1 MGLAQSYTVKHNA
14 LGTFF
19 NALHEAEAPER
30 FSNKFL
36 EHLGFTSTND
46 RAFIT
51 ILKDLSFLDSD
62 GKPKDIYYQFLD
74 RSQSEKVLA
83 KAIRDAYSDLFTVN
97 KSANSLSADDVKN
110 KIKVILKGG
119 KSDNV
124 LNRIS
129 KTFNALCQLADF
141 STPIEDSQLNIVDG
155 EIPLEDE
162 SKENPP
168 EELAAAAAAAS
179 NQTKVPPAKKVGVS
193 SLQYHINI
201 VLPESK
207 NQEVYDAIFK
217 SMREHL
223 G

>member
-1 MGLAQSYTVKHNA
+1 MGIAQSYTVKYNA
-14 LGTFF
+14 IGTFF

-51 ILKDLSFLDSD
+51 ILKDLEFLDSD
-62 GKPKDIYYQFLD
+62 GKPKDNYYQFLD
-74 RSQSEKVLA
+74 RSQSAKVLA
-83 KAIRDAYSDLFTVN
+83 KAIREAYSDLFTVN
-97 KSANSLSADDVKN
+97 KAANTLSAEEVKN

-141 STPIEDSQLNIVDG
+141 STPS
-155 EIPLEDE
+155 
-162 SKENPP
+162 
-168 EELAAAAAAAS
+168 EEAAAS
-179 NQTKVPPAKKVGVS
+179 KVADDDTDSQSFQDPHVAKPIQTAQSPQSSTSKVNVS
-193 SLQYHINI
+193 ALQYHINI

>member
-1 MGLAQSYTVKHNA
+1 MALAESYTVKYNA

-62 GKPKDIYYQFLD
+62 GKPRERYYQFLD
-74 RSQSEKVLA
+74 RSQSEKILA
-83 KAIRDAYSDLFTVN
+83 QAIREAYSDLFKVN
-97 KSANSLSADDVKN
+97 RNANELSVGDVKN

-124 LNRIS
+124 LNRMS

-141 STPIEDSQLNIVDG
+141 SSPVEEAQEDIVDG
-155 EIPLEDE
+155 EIPTDDAAVDSGAEE
-162 SKENPP
+162 QAHHQGNARSK
-168 EELAAAAAAAS
+168 
-179 NQTKVPPAKKVGVS
+179 KIGVG

-217 SMREHL
+217 SLREHL

>member
-1 MGLAQSYTVKHNA
+1 VALAESYTVKHNA

-51 ILKDLSFLDSD
+51 ILKDLNFLDSD
-62 GKPKDIYYQFLD
+62 GKPKERYYQFLD
-74 RSQSEKVLA
+74 KSQSEKILA
-83 KAIRDAYSDLFTVN
+83 QAIRESYSDLFKVN
-97 KSANSLSADDVKN
+97 RNANDLSVSDVKN

-129 KTFNALCQLADF
+129 RTFNALCQLADF
-141 STPIEDSQLNIVDG
+141 SSPIEETQESIVDG
-155 EIPLEDE
+155 EVPKDDAAVD
-162 SKENPP
+162 SGA
-168 EELAAAAAAAS
+168 EEAHHQG
-179 NQTKVPPAKKVGVS
+179 NIRGKKIGVG

-217 SMREHL
+217 SLREHL

>member
-1 MGLAQSYTVKHNA
+1 MALAESYTNKHNA

-51 ILKDLSFLDSD
+51 ILKELGFLDSD
-62 GKPKDIYYQFLD
+62 AKPKERYYQFLD
-74 RSQSEKVLA
+74 RSQSEKILA
-83 KAIRDAYSDLFTVN
+83 QAIREAYSDLFKVN
-97 KSANSLSADDVKN
+97 RNANELSPDEVKN

-119 KSDNV
+119 KSENV

-141 STPIEDSQLNIVDG
+141 SSPVEEAQEDIVDG
-155 EIPLEDE
+155 DIPKDDTVVDSASGEAPQQEDVRRR
-162 SKENPP
+162 KIG
-168 EELAAAAAAAS
+168 
-179 NQTKVPPAKKVGVS
+179 VG

-217 SMREHL
+217 SLREHL

>member
-1 MGLAQSYTVKHNA
+1 MGLAQSYSIKYNA

-51 ILKDLSFLDSD
+51 ILKDLGFLDSD
-62 GKPKDIYYQFLD
+62 GKPTDIYYQFLD
-74 RSQSEKVLA
+74 KSQSEKVLA
-83 KAIRDAYSDLFTVN
+83 KAIKEAYSDLFKVN
-97 KSANSLSADDVKN
+97 KNAQDLSADEVKN
-110 KIKVILKGG
+110 KIKVILKGA
-119 KSDNV
+119 KSENI

-129 KTFNALCQLADF
+129 KTFNALCELADF
-141 STPIEDSQLNIVDG
+141 STPIEEAQLNIMDG
-155 EIPLEDE
+155 EIPKEVEPEKEDSIN
-162 SKENPP
+162 SKQ
-168 EELAAAAAAAS
+168 AKD
-179 NQTKVPPAKKVGVS
+179 QGAKKIGVS

>member
-1 MGLAQSYTVKHNA
+1 MALVESYTNKYNA

-51 ILKDLSFLDSD
+51 ILKELGFLDSD
-62 GKPKDIYYQFLD
+62 AKPKEMYYQFLD

-83 KAIRDAYSDLFTVN
+83 QAIREAYSDLFKVN
-97 KSANSLSADDVKN
+97 RNANELSPDEVKN

-119 KSDNV
+119 KSENV

-141 STPIEDSQLNIVDG
+141 SN
-155 EIPLEDE
+155 PLEEAQEDIIDGDIPKDDTVDDSVSE
-162 SKENPP
+162 EGPRQGNLRSK
-168 EELAAAAAAAS
+168 
-179 NQTKVPPAKKVGVS
+179 KIGVG

-217 SMREHL
+217 SLREHL

>member
-1 MGLAQSYTVKHNA
+1 MGLAQSYSIKHNA
-14 LGTFF
+14 FGTFF

-46 RAFIT
+46 RAFISV
-51 ILKDLSFLDSD
+51 LKDLSFLDSD
-62 GKPKDIYYQFLD
+62 GKPTDAYYQFLD
-74 RSQSEKVLA
+74 RSQSDKVLA
-83 KAIRDAYSDLFTVN
+83 KAIREAYSDLFKIN
-97 KSANSLSADDVKN
+97 KNAKELSSDDVKN

-119 KSDNV
+119 KSDNT

-129 KTFNALCQLADF
+129 KTFSALCQLADF
-141 STPIEDSQLNIVDG
+141 STPLEDSQSHIVDG
-155 EIPLEDE
+155 DIPVETTPAPEQPSTPDQK
-162 SKENPP
+162 KE
-168 EELAAAAAAAS
+168 
-179 NQTKVPPAKKVGVS
+179 QTSRKVGVS

-207 NQEVYDAIFK
+207 NQEDYDAIFK